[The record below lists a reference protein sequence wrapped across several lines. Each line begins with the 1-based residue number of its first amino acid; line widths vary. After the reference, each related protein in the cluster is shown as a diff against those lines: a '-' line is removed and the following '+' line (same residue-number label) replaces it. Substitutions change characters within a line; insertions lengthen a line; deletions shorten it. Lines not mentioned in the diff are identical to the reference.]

1 MASQIHEK
9 ELYGPIYVGGFKTVS
24 LSSVKLMEEVLRK
37 EEKFPSRGDMA
48 LWTDYRDMRGLG
60 YGPFT
65 ELRAPHTQVLLFC
78 HLSSSVTKI
87 LNRMTTAAYPPGLF
101 QSQATPTH

>member
-1 MASQIHEK
+1 M
-9 ELYGPIYVGGFKTVS
+9 GGFKTVS

-65 ELRAPHTQVLLFC
+65 ELRAPQTSIITSAKEVMFSPEFVCLYVC
-78 HLSSSVTKI
+78 
-87 LNRMTTAAYPPGLF
+87 
-101 QSQATPTH
+101 